1 MQHPKLKNEANA
13 DVPKTAAPLGNPKG
27 ESIQSDNEGG
37 KRGTANKTH
46 MQ

>member
-27 ESIQSDNEGG
+27 ESIQSDNEGR

-46 MQ
+46 IQ